1 MTCADGLAGAR
12 KSSSLNAA
20 GCFED
25 GCALLCH
32 DKGDDNENPGHRSV
46 AELGRLLLDFGY
58 EVVTHSESDKALVA
72 WSHGDCEAALLSVT
86 RSETITSPRRSRSL
100 NFGLV

>member
-1 MTCADGLAGAR
+1 MTMRILVTGQW
-12 KSSSLNAA
+12 
-20 GCFED
+20 
-25 GCALLCH
+25 
-32 DKGDDNENPGHRSV
+32 PSV